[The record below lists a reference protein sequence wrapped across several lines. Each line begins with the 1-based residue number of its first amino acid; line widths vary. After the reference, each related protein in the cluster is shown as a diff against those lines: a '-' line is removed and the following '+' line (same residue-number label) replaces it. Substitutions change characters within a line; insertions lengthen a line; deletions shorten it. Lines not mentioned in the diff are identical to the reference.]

1 MADYEIGYGKPPR
14 SRRFQQGVSGNP
26 KGRPKKKSS
35 PLAQT
40 INKVLNAPIQY
51 RVRGRTKVTSAQE
64 LSLKMLVDRAVSGDL
79 EAAELVIKI
88 RERAER
94 HGDAGVERIAIS
106 DWMPDYAGQSG
117 EEKARDLERSRGQA
131 ALATRANATQQE

>member
-51 RVRGRTKVTSAQE
+51 RVRGRTKVASARE

-117 EEKARDLERSRGQA
+117 EEKARDLERSRRQA
-131 ALATRANATQQE
+131 ALATRANAIQQE